1 MWEVSPHLQPIV
13 NRESDTGILIPD
25 SVGNRLQGSLKT
37 VPLSRP
43 RPERR
48 LSLRRVSETSSRSDS
63 GFGPLGKYRSSPRTA
78 CEDG

>member
-48 LSLRRVSETSSRSDS
+48 LSLSR
-63 GFGPLGKYRSSPRTA
+63 LLKYRLA
-78 CEDG
+78 NADGGTQASCFA